1 MVMRPPILTGRPN
14 PWVLGLTQS
23 LCHLGQLICLL
34 DFTHSSAMNQKFG
47 SGAGSKTSARSSILS
62 TNDHMA
68 PHQPH
73 LSCYLP

>member
-1 MVMRPPILTGRPN
+1 MVMRPPILTGSPN
-14 PWVLGLTQS
+14 PWVLGLTQL
-23 LCHLGQLICLL
+23 LCQLGQLTCLL
-34 DFTHSSAMNQKFG
+34 DFTHSSAVNQKFG
-47 SGAGSKTSARSSILS
+47 PGAGLKTSAHSSTPS